1 MQQICK
7 KYGRWLLLVVL
18 NLCAINA
25 WAFELEATTQW
36 HQRVELTPFSSGIVE
51 KVVVQPGDQVKQ
63 GGLLLQLNT
72 ALEEAQLQLAQQ
84 RLKQAELLFA
94 EAEREHTRVED
105 LYERTLISD
114 HDRAVGEATWVGSAA
129 DLGAARMALIS
140 AKRERQLRELRA
152 PFDAVVVGRQ
162 VEVGT
167 ITNQQLVQRPL
178 ITIASSTAMLV
189 EGYVNTIQLAQV
201 EGKSSLQVEVAGKKI
216 NAKVESV
223 AMEPTGGM
231 QGQYQIR
238 LLIPYSKGLKSGM
251 KALITVQ

>member
-1 MQQICK
+1 
-7 KYGRWLLLVVL
+7 
-18 NLCAINA
+18 
-25 WAFELEATTQW
+25 
-36 HQRVELTPFSSGIVE
+36 
-51 KVVVQPGDQVKQ
+51 
-63 GGLLLQLNT
+63 
-72 ALEEAQLQLAQQ
+72 
-84 RLKQAELLFA
+84 
-94 EAEREHTRVED
+94 
-105 LYERTLISD
+105 
-114 HDRAVGEATWVGSAA
+114 
-129 DLGAARMALIS
+129 MALIS